1 MTIENL
7 QKILNRQMVKILTY
21 CKEKFHHTNQSLLD
35 NLSEDEEGNVK
46 YKDVFINQ
54 PQIDALTT
62 QNTLLKSEITELSS
76 LLDVIN
82 RESR

>member
-21 CKEKFHHTNQSLLD
+21 CKEKFHHTNQDLLD

-46 YKDVFINQ
+46 YKNVFINQ

-62 QNTLLKSEITELSS
+62 QNTLLKSEVTELSK
-76 LLDVIN
+76 LLDAIN
-82 RESR
+82 REG